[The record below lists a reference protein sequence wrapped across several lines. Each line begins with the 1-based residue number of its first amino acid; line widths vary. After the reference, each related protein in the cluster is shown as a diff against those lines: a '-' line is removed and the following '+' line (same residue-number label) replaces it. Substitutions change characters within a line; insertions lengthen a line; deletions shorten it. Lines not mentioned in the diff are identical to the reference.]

1 MTNAQRRAAYQAT
14 LPPAPRPANF
24 KELLGEYFA
33 ETPEQRAELR
43 RIAKALYRFHFG
55 ESK

>member
-14 LPPAPRPANF
+14 LPPPSHPANF

-33 ETPEQRAELR
+33 KTPEQRVALR
-43 RIAKALYRFHFG
+43 QKAKAIYRFHFG
-55 ESK
+55 ESE